1 MIQIR
6 KMIFE
11 TNSSSCHCY
20 VYFPKTDTAN
30 VPSTVE
36 LIPDNKDTPLQR
48 MFNDCYVWM
57 DFDEDYVARFL
68 TRLYKMG
75 VRTIKCS
82 DKKVKA
88 LANRIKQGEY
98 ETPFSLWS
106 TDTDTLSLALFGS
119 KTQMTTLEDGINMR
133 EFVKKQYG
141 EDAELISIRLS

>member
-1 MIQIR
+1 MFNVR
-6 KMIFE
+6 YELFE

-30 VPSTVE
+30 IPSTVE

-48 MFNDCYVWM
+48 MFNDYYVWM
-57 DFDEDYVARFL
+57 DFDEDSVARFIA
-68 TRLYKMG
+68 RLYKMG
-75 VRTIKCS
+75 VKTIKCS

-88 LANRIKQGEY
+88 LANRIKQGGY
-98 ETPFSLWS
+98 ETPLRIA
-106 TDTDTLSLALFGS
+106 DTDIISLALFGS

-133 EFVKKQYG
+133 EYVKKQYG